1 VFSPFVFHLAPTHL
15 GWDVQR
21 QIYSSVQGPPGVERK
36 VGPLAKKCGKAS
48 KRVPTFP
55 LRLGGYYRVPYIG
68 VPPTLLN
75 TAGNHHQHKPQR
87 LMGAVQVKA
96 SSTKGRDLASP
107 EPGLGQEQ

>member
-1 VFSPFVFHLAPTHL
+1 VKVDFV
-15 GWDVQR
+15 G
-21 QIYSSVQGPPGVERK
+21 G
-36 VGPLAKKCGKAS
+36 
-48 KRVPTFP
+48 
-55 LRLGGYYRVPYIG
+55 LRLSKVLKTQITIVSGTVIR

-96 SSTKGRDLASP
+96 SSTKGRDLAWP